1 MTHDLASFRPALTLL
16 AALLAACTDAPAD
29 DTTGTETEATT
40 AGTSTGDGGTS
51 AGDTASSTTDGAD
64 STGSSGSPDPSSTD
78 DGDSTGPSDA
88 CETPGWGDEP
98 VFDKPPGRFTL
109 YAVDDYRWMTGFITD
124 GPRLEFHEESDRQ
137 GPCRLL
143 TYTPSNCVPGC
154 TAPEVCIDGACIT
167 EPPGVSAGV
176 VTLTGVGDDPIE
188 LNQDP
193 LHNYYWDAMA
203 ALPVTMPSLSATG
216 DEVGAFELSTCPTTA
231 PTAIGDWSALLEAR
245 APGEPVTLTWSDP
258 IEGARIYLRM
268 TTGIGTHGGISP
280 VEIECEG
287 PDLGTLELP
296 GAYLDALYA
305 EGWSCGECGGNDL
318 VRYHADEADAG
329 GTTVQ
334 LRTVAATNFWF
345 IP

>member
-1 MTHDLASFRPALTLL
+1 MTHDLASFRPAL
-16 AALLAACTDAPAD
+16 ALVGALFAACTSAPGT
-29 DTTGTETEATT
+29 DTAGTDTEATT
-40 AGTSTGDGGTS
+40 ADTSTGDGGTS
-51 AGDTASSTTDGAD
+51 AGETAGTSTDGVDSSGPDSSSTDGSDD
-64 STGSSGSPDPSSTD
+64 STGAADPC
-78 DGDSTGPSDA
+78 A
-88 CETPGWGDEP
+88 TPGWGPEP

-109 YAVDDYRWMTGFITD
+109 HVIPNYRWMTGFITD
-124 GPRLEFHEESDRQ
+124 GPRLEFHEESERQ

-154 TAPEVCIDGACIT
+154 TAPAVCIDGACIT
-167 EPPGVSAGV
+167 EPPGVSAGT

-188 LNQDP
+188 LGQDP
-193 LHNYYWDAMA
+193 LHNYYWETMGE
-203 ALPVTMPSLSATG
+203 LPVTMPSLSATG
-216 DEVGAFELSTCPTTA
+216 AEVGAFELETCPTTA
-231 PTAIGDWSALLEAR
+231 PTPIDDWSALLEAR

-258 IEGARIYLRM
+258 IDGARVYLRM

-287 PDLGTLELP
+287 PDVGALELP

-318 VRYHADEADAG
+318 VRYHADETDAG

-334 LRTVAATNFWF
+334 LRTEAATGFWF